1 MGRVTKCEE
10 RRRKRKPLVISA
22 PTKQHCLHF
31 RFISF
36 WYKRKLKLSL
46 RRLGV
51 GEESSRM
58 GNRTAAE
65 GRLGE
70 QRGGRG
76 CVLGLHPQGQRVQE
90 WGRLEV
96 EGCWCAEPLCSVAD
110 LTGHVPA
117 PSRPHMHRRLQALD
131 QAPSLRVAGPSDQEA
146 GQHFDIHPPHPEP
159 ELLILQPAQV
169 TGLAQR
175 LLPPAFPFRAV
186 HGRVFLS
193 FAWPWGGSG

>member
-1 MGRVTKCEE
+1 MRGTPEE
-10 RRRKRKPLVISA
+10 KNPLVISA
-22 PTKQHCLHF
+22 PTKQHCLRF

-65 GRLGE
+65 GRWGE

-76 CVLGLHPQGQRVQE
+76 CVLGLHPQGQQVQE

-96 EGCWCAEPLCSVAD
+96 EECRCAETLCSVAD

-131 QAPSLRVAGPSDQEA
+131 QVPRLRVAGPSDQEA
-146 GQHFDIHPPHPEP
+146 GQHLDIRSPHPGP

-186 HGRVFLS
+186 HGRAFLS
-193 FAWPWGGSG
+193 FAWPRGGSA